1 MEIITTTAKNT
12 TITMDVETEIIPAS
26 TLAKIFDT
34 STEADRTR
42 EFARRVKETKDN
54 LEKDITKKI
63 NMGMLKGERYI
74 SITIEEK
81 DKPSCLLRED
91 VCEVCEKVIKKYES
105 KGYTV
110 RGKWTYSKN
119 YYKIYGFTV
128 YL

>member
-34 STEADRTR
+34 STEIDRVR
-42 EFARRVKETKDN
+42 EFARRIKEAKDN
-54 LEKDITKKI
+54 FEKDITKKI

-74 SITIEEK
+74 DITITEK
-81 DKPSCLLRED
+81 GKPLGLSRED
-91 VCEVCEKVIKKYES
+91 VCEVCEKVAKKYERN
-105 KGYTV
+105 GYTI